1 MNKTWLIIKREYL
14 TRVRNKTFLLSTFLT
29 PLLFIGVIATIVVI
43 TVKNSDQEIVAVVD
57 GSGIFTSPADSNK
70 SVKFVVDP
78 TVDTSNF
85 SSKGYSAILYSPKTG
100 VNKGDNWK
108 IYSKKNFGVIS
119 SDQVDQKLSQQLEKD
134 LFLRYG
140 VDAARVDS
148 IRNLARSITAEPA
161 ILEQG
166 ESEKRGNSGIA
177 YGVGYAAAFLI
188 YITLFIYG
196 AMVMRGVMEEKT
208 TRIAEVIISS
218 VKPFQLMMG
227 KIIGIGAVGL
237 TQLVLWIILIFLI
250 STAAF
255 TFLPHDILQ
264 QVKDIQSN
272 PGVMTSNPGQFS
284 AAAKGLA
291 NLTNLNWPLIVGFF
305 LFYFI
310 GGYLFYSALFAAVGS
325 VINEDPQE
333 AQSLMFPIM
342 MPIVFGFIIMSTNI
356 DKPDSPVMVW
366 ASIIPFTS
374 PIVMMGRLASSP
386 PFWQIAVSMLSLV
399 GGFILTTWLAG
410 KIYRTGILLYGKKP
424 SWKE

>member
-1 MNKTWLIIKREYL
+1 
-14 TRVRNKTFLLSTFLT
+14 
-29 PLLFIGVIATIVVI
+29 
-43 TVKNSDQEIVAVVD
+43 
-57 GSGIFTSPADSNK
+57 
-70 SVKFVVDP
+70 
-78 TVDTSNF
+78 
-85 SSKGYSAILYSPKTG
+85 
-100 VNKGDNWK
+100 
-108 IYSKKNFGVIS
+108 
-119 SDQVDQKLSQQLEKD
+119 
-134 LFLRYG
+134 
-140 VDAARVDS
+140 
-148 IRNLARSITAEPA
+148 
-161 ILEQG
+161 
-166 ESEKRGNSGIA
+166 
-177 YGVGYAAAFLI
+177 
-188 YITLFIYG
+188 
-196 AMVMRGVMEEKT
+196 
-208 TRIAEVIISS
+208 
-218 VKPFQLMMG
+218 MMG

-237 TQLVLWIILIFLI
+237 TQLILWIILIFLI

-366 ASIIPFTS
+366 ASIIPIYITDRYDGKISLLSTILATRRFNDIIDS
-374 PIVMMGRLASSP
+374 RFYFYNMGRCKD
-386 PFWQIAVSMLSLV
+386 LS
-399 GGFILTTWLAG
+399 
-410 KIYRTGILLYGKKP
+410 YGYFAL
-424 SWKE
+424 W

>member
-43 TVKNSDQEIVAVVD
+43 TVKNSDKEVVAVVD
-57 GSGIFTSPADSNK
+57 GSGIFNTPTDSNK
-70 SVKFVVDP
+70 SVKFVMDP

-85 SSKGYSAILYSPKTG
+85 SEKGYSAILYSPKTG

-166 ESEKRGNSGIA
+166 EMEKRGNSGVA

-208 TRIAEVIISS
+208 NRIAEVVISS
-218 VKPFQLMMG
+218 VRPFQLMMG

-237 TQLVLWIILIFLI
+237 TEFLIWIILISGI
-250 STAAF
+250 SMLLTSMI
-255 TFLPHDILQ
+255 PHDVLVQAQ
-264 QVKDIQSN
+264 QTSQQI
-272 PGVMTSNPGQFS
+272 PGSMQQGSEAMRNI
-284 AAAKGLA
+284 AAAQSSLSA
-291 NLTNLNWPLIVGFF
+291 INWG
-305 LFYFI
+305 
-310 GGYLFYSALFAAVGS
+310 
-325 VINEDPQE
+325 
-333 AQSLMFPIM
+333 
-342 MPIVFGFIIMSTNI
+342 
-356 DKPDSPVMVW
+356 
-366 ASIIPFTS
+366 
-374 PIVMMGRLASSP
+374 
-386 PFWQIAVSMLSLV
+386 
-399 GGFILTTWLAG
+399 
-410 KIYRTGILLYGKKP
+410 
-424 SWKE
+424 